1 MKARKKRRTKTFI
14 KYLRK
19 VLYFATPKE
28 AKKLEALTTE
38 AFDGIFAKDR
48 EVAWNRFFAEG
59 DRILYKAIFKDM
71 RPKNVWK
78 KAKVTP
84 GKFEESDRVGNALDR
99 FRKIFPNTTKVWNA
113 NHRTGYYS

>member
-1 MKARKKRRTKTFI
+1 MKSRKKRRTKTFI

-19 VLYFATPKE
+19 VLYFATHKE

-48 EVAWNRFFAEG
+48 EVAWNRFFEEG

-71 RPKNVWK
+71 G
-78 KAKVTP
+78 KVKP
-84 GKFEESDRVGNALDR
+84 VKFKKFEESDSVGNTLDR